1 MIIKKMLIS
10 IALLS
15 LLSGCIIVD
24 GDGDREGR
32 WDNNSDWED
41 KQNKNMSHI
50 NNLRLGMDRT
60 VVTNQMGTPTF
71 SEAFQGDDGS
81 NYSILFYRTH
91 RTKGDGKTTKDETTP
106 LVFKNDKLFGWGND
120 ALLRAK

>member
-15 LLSGCIIVD
+15 FLSGCIIVD
-24 GDGDREGR
+24 GDGDWEGR
-32 WDNNSDWED
+32 WDDKSDWKEI
-41 KQNKNMSHI
+41 QNKNMSHI
-50 NNLRLGMDRT
+50 NNLSLGMDRT
-60 VVTNQMGTPTF
+60 AVTNLMGAPTF
-71 SEAFQGDDGS
+71 SEAFQADDGS

-91 RTKGDGKTTKDETTP
+91 RAKGDGKTTKDETTP
-106 LVFKNDKLFGWGND
+106 LVFKNDKLIGWGND